1 MGEGEGEHMMS
12 EAEFSHY
19 IDSSFSL
26 PPSLE
31 LRDMSNLI
39 GCSGERHYSKRSQM
53 PSQEHLLCR
62 VSTKIT
68 APMRD
73 RLRLVS
79 PRGREEEETQAGDLL
94 LDQSYVSIP
103 CWQAMDDGDEQTE
116 PYFRGQ
122 QRKPFFVP

>member
-62 VSTKIT
+62 VSTKINGT
-68 APMRD
+68 HER
-73 RLRLVS
+73 
-79 PRGREEEETQAGDLL
+79 QAEAGE
-94 LDQSYVSIP
+94 S
-103 CWQAMDDGDEQTE
+103 
-116 PYFRGQ
+116 
-122 QRKPFFVP
+122 QRKGGGGNTSRGFAA